1 MDDALTVHEAGTG
14 PRVVLVHGSLMDG
27 RTGFAAQRPL
37 ASRFRLVMPDRRGFG
52 MSPDPARP
60 GEDWALDAD
69 DLVEVLG
76 EGAHLVGHSYGA
88 VSALLVAGRI
98 PHHVRSLC
106 VIEPPM
112 FGLAPLHVGAH
123 RTRAAMDAAL
133 ADARARSIDEHAFL
147 ERFLGA
153 IGEVGAIPS
162 PLPPRLARHTHAL
175 LHARPPWDATADL
188 AAIAAA
194 RFPVLLIS
202 GAHDPGFD
210 AVLDAVAAHVPRAQ
224 IARVPGGHNAQR
236 AADVLNPLLAALWMS
251 GERRAAA
258 SVVQG

>member
-1 MDDALTVHEAGTG
+1 MDDALAVHEAGTG
-14 PRVVLVHGSLMDG
+14 PRVVLVHGSLTDG
-27 RTGFAAQRPL
+27 RTGFTAQRPL
-37 ASRFRLVMPDRRGFG
+37 TSRFRLVMPDRRGFG
-52 MSPDPARP
+52 ASPDPAQP
-60 GEDWALDAD
+60 GEDWVVDAD

-76 EGAHLVGHSYGA
+76 DGAHLVGHSYGA
-88 VSALLVAGRI
+88 VSALVVAGRV

-112 FGLAPLHVGAH
+112 FGLAPRHGGAH

-133 ADARARSIDEHAFL
+133 ADARERAIDEHAFL

-153 IGEVGAIPS
+153 VGEVGAIP
-162 PLPPRLARHTHAL
+162 PLLPPRLSRHTHAL
-175 LHARPPWDATADL
+175 AHARPPWDATADL

-210 AVLDAVAAHVPRAQ
+210 AVLDSIAAHVPRARS
-224 IARVPGGHNAQR
+224 ARIPGGHNAHR
-236 AADVLNPLLAALWMS
+236 AADVINPLLAALWMS

-258 SVVQG
+258 SVVSG